1 MVSCDCII
9 DSSHKNDYNNFDT
22 DLGVCILNN
31 ELVRVLGMLYDMEMN
46 NYYMARG
53 IEKLNE
59 EIQKLAIKKTFA
71 IPQKRYMRST
81 TGEGLT
87 VCLIVSI
94 IIAFAVF
101 FIYEDNSGK
110 FLLALF
116 FGALS
121 AIPSFLISYL
131 FYYLTTKSSDDRQTE
146 FIYEKEFEEYN
157 NNIRLDK
164 LRVEKEIAEKNFLI
178 NQRDALIKRKAEAT
192 EKLNEFY
199 SKLNIAEEF
208 RNLLP
213 LGYMYEF
220 ARLGI
225 SDKLTGIDG
234 LYYLVHK
241 ELRAD
246 RFQLSLNEISRR
258 LDSIIDNQRSISAE
272 LRALNDKC
280 DNIIE
285 QTKKKAEISAKS
297 NDLLEQAVKNTEIS
311 KYNSER
317 IKKELE
323 YQTFIDLW
331 DIKGSN
337 FF

>member
-1 MVSCDCII
+1 M
-9 DSSHKNDYNNFDT
+9 NNNLT
-22 DLGVCILNN
+22 QALGL
-31 ELVRVLGMLYDMEMN
+31 LYDMEMN
-46 NYYMARG
+46 NYYMTRS
-53 IEKLNE
+53 IEKFDE
-59 EIQKLAIKKTFA
+59 EIQKLGIRKNITA
-71 IPQKRYMRST
+71 PQKRYST
-81 TGEGLT
+81 SEDSIGYMT
-87 VCLIVSI
+87 VVVFLVSLVMSI
-94 IIAFAVF
+94 IGAYKLDSFWVGLLIFIATLFVGMFLAAF
-101 FIYEDNSGK
+101 FVEIKENREAEYV
-110 FLLALF
+110 
-116 FGALS
+116 
-121 AIPSFLISYL
+121 
-131 FYYLTTKSSDDRQTE
+131 
-146 FIYEKEFEEYN
+146 YEKEYEIFAEELRVD
-157 NNIRLDK
+157 NIR
-164 LRVEKEIAEKNFLI
+164 VERENKEKTFLI
-178 NQRDALIKRKAEAT
+178 QQRNLLLKRKAEAS

-225 SDKLTGIDG
+225 STKLEGVDG

-246 RFQLSLNEISRR
+246 CFQLSLNEISRR
-258 LDSIIDNQRSISAE
+258 LDSIIDNQRSISVE

-285 QTKKKAEISAKS
+285 QTKEKAEISAKN

>member
-1 MVSCDCII
+1 M
-9 DSSHKNDYNNFDT
+9 NNNLT
-22 DLGVCILNN
+22 QALA
-31 ELVRVLGMLYDMEMN
+31 MLYDMEMN
-46 NYYMARG
+46 NYYMARTV
-53 IEKLNE
+53 EKLNE

-81 TGEGLT
+81 TDEGLT

-101 FIYEDNSGK
+101 FVYEDNSGK

-121 AIPSFLISYL
+121 AIPSFLISCF
-131 FYYLTTKSSDDRQTE
+131 FYYLTTKSSNDRQTE
-146 FIYEKEFEEYN
+146 IIYEKEFEEYN
-157 NNIRLDK
+157 NNIRLDN
-164 LRVEKEIAEKNFLI
+164 LRIEKEITEKNFII
-178 NQRDALIKRKAEAT
+178 NQRDALVKRKAEAT
-192 EKLNEFY
+192 KKLNEFY
-199 SKLNIAEEF
+199 SVFNIAEEF

-225 SDKLTGIDG
+225 STKLEGVDG

-246 RFQLSLNEISRR
+246 YFQLSLNEISRK
-258 LDSIIDNQRSISAE
+258 LDSIIDNQRNISVE
-272 LRALNDKC
+272 LRALNEKC
-280 DNIIE
+280 DTVIE
-285 QTKKKAEISAKS
+285 QTKKEAEISAK
-297 NDLLEQAVKNTEIS
+297 NNELLEQAVKNTEIS
-311 KYNSER
+311 KYNTER

-331 DIKGSN
+331 DIKGGHVSL
-337 FF
+337 F